1 MQCSDAKATLEIALI
16 HLLESLEYLGNRPVR
31 KMVDR
36 RKTNFL
42 AQRQKERDLI
52 HKENVSC

>member
-1 MQCSDAKATLEIALI
+1 MALT
-16 HLLESLEYLGNRPVR
+16 HLLESLEHLDNRSVR

-36 RKTNFL
+36 RETNFS
-42 AQRQKERDLI
+42 AEGQKERDLI